1 MVVALWLAGGVA
13 LVLALLGLAFLDQS
27 RARKA
32 SVSLRLAAEE
42 MGAMPI
48 ASMRNGAQ
56 ILFLRKDASTSDAP
70 FVMLHVGESRPMSA
84 AEIRRLWNSG
94 RLWWY
99 HTGETPPLGLSY
111 YLRYLDGHYASVCQC
126 HQHADSCEVGACGG
140 HDESESSHQ

>member
-1 MVVALWLAGGVA
+1 MGLAAWLAGGAV
-13 LVLALLGLAFLDQS
+13 VVVALLGFALLDQS

-32 SVSLRLAAEE
+32 SGSLRAAADE

-56 ILFLRKDASTSDAP
+56 IVILRRDASTSDAP
-70 FVMLHVGESRPMSA
+70 FVMLHAGESRPMSA

-111 YLRYLDGHYASVCQC
+111 YLRYLDGHYASACQC
-126 HQHADSCEVGACGG
+126 HQHGDSCATGACEH
-140 HDESESSHQ
+140 HDGFEDSHQ

>member
-1 MVVALWLAGGVA
+1 MGLAWWLAGGVA
-13 LVLALLGLAFLDQS
+13 LVVALLGFALLDQS

-32 SVSLRLAAEE
+32 SVSLRSAAEE

-56 ILFLRKDASTSDAP
+56 IVFLRRDASTSDAP
-70 FVMLHVGESRPMSA
+70 FVMLHAGESREVSA
-84 AEIRRLWNSG
+84 AEIRRLWNGG

-111 YLRYLDGHYASVCQC
+111 YLRYLDGHYASTCQC
-126 HQHADSCEVGACGG
+126 QHADSCATGACGD
-140 HDESESSHQ
+140 HDECDESHQ